1 MKQLF
6 LKYIAAIAISF
17 CPATLLAESFTVGD
31 VTYETDPNDSE
42 AVILTNGK
50 SKSGEFEIPQ
60 KITMGSKTYYV
71 RTIGKSA
78 FYFSN
83 LKSIIIPEG
92 VTTIQESAFS
102 YSKLESVQLPT
113 TLNSIGNNA
122 FYSTLITEIA
132 IPKNVSSIG
141 NQFLCDCDSLT
152 TILVN
157 GENEHFDSR
166 NNCNAVIR
174 KTDNVLI
181 QGCKSSTIPEGIE
194 VIGAYAFHEI
204 PIKTISLPTT
214 IRTIGKSAFYFSNL
228 KSIIIPEGVTT
239 IQESAFS
246 YSKLESV
253 QLPTTLNSIGNNAFY
268 SIAKNATLLIPYG
281 LTSFFEEKG
290 VNQYFSTIEE
300 YNISRFTYEGI
311 DYLADENNP
320 RNLWVIA
327 TNPKYAEP
335 TYTIPSS
342 FSKYGITYTVIGI
355 GETAF
360 MDCENLESII
370 LPQTI
375 TTIEHEAFKNC
386 SNLTSIDLSTTLT
399 TIGYAAFY
407 SCRKLSSIQFPTSL
421 IKIGSNAFQYSGIKT
436 VFIPQNLAEIGNR
449 AFAGC
454 DSLTAIIVDDN
465 NLIYNSKD
473 NCNAVLKGTELVAGC
488 KNTIIPEGTTT
499 IGDAA
504 FYDHKLLID
513 ITLPQ
518 SIKNIEDNAFSGC
531 SNLKSINVPM
541 SVTNIGDLAFYAC
554 RNLESI
560 QIPENTLSIGEY
572 AFAFCSEL
580 KEIESYIKNPF
591 DLEEGVFDFNKNNTT
606 LFVPVGTINDYKQ
619 KSGWKDFSNIQEIG
633 LPVVFENSDFTFY
646 GLKKKKTAT
655 ITSFKGS
662 DSIVVLPTNVS
673 NDNIEYSIIG
683 IKDSAFANSKIVSL
697 EIPVEIGTI
706 GQGILHNCYEL
717 AAIIWKLNTKPT
729 QEFIKN
735 IKNPNLL
742 FYVKSAN
749 QVPNNIQNVV
759 IGSEADNIILCDATN
774 SRFYCP
780 IPFVAKNI
788 SYTRS
793 FSMKTEKEN
802 AQGWE
807 SIALPFDV
815 QSYKTSKGEILKPYL
830 LANAGEK
837 RFWLREFG
845 LNGFTETSVIRAN
858 TPYII
863 SMPNWDGY
871 QDYYNITGDVIF
883 SAEDVTVP
891 ATKTEPITLG
901 SYQFWPS
908 FRQIETGNELYSLNK
923 TEYGNNAPGSTFVKD
938 IRTITPFEAYFTRTG
953 SNAPTRSIS
962 IKDLTS
968 GTTDLTYRH
977 FITKITVENGVVYID
992 ALSDGVCNIYTL
1004 NGQLFRVI
1012 ILKTGKNVIN
1022 DIPNGIYII
1031 NGRTII
1037 I

>member
-1 MKQLF
+1 M
-6 LKYIAAIAISF
+6 
-17 CPATLLAESFTVGD
+17 V
-31 VTYETDPNDSE
+31 SE
-42 AVILTNGK
+42 
-50 SKSGEFEIPQ
+50 
-60 KITMGSKTYYV
+60 
-71 RTIGKSA
+71 
-78 FYFSN
+78 
-83 LKSIIIPEG
+83 
-92 VTTIQESAFS
+92 
-102 YSKLESVQLPT
+102 
-113 TLNSIGNNA
+113 
-122 FYSTLITEIA
+122 
-132 IPKNVSSIG
+132 
-141 NQFLCDCDSLT
+141 D
-152 TILVN
+152 
-157 GENEHFDSR
+157 NEHFDSR

-174 KTDNVLI
+174 KADGVLI
-181 QGCKSSTIPEGIE
+181 QGCKTSDVPEGVAALGE
-194 VIGAYAFHEI
+194 YAFYYI
-204 PIKTISLPTT
+204 PIEDIHLSNTIKTI
-214 IRTIGKSAFYFSNL
+214 GKDAFNGSSL
-228 KSIIIPEGVTT
+228 KSIIIPEGVKS
-239 IQESAFS
+239 IQSQAFRS
-246 YSKLESV
+246 CSSLATV
-253 QLPTTLNSIGNNAFY
+253 QLPATIETIGSYAFY
-268 SIAKNATLLIPYG
+268 NIGINATLMVPYG
-281 LTSFFEEKG
+281 MTSFYEENG

-300 YNISRFTYEGI
+300 YNISHFTYEGI

-327 TNPKYAEP
+327 TNPKYSEP

-355 GETAF
+355 GEAAF

-386 SNLTSIDLSTTLT
+386 SNLTSIDLSTALI
-399 TIGYAAFY
+399 TIGYSAFY
-407 SCRKLSSIQFPTSL
+407 NCIKLNSIQFPTSL

-436 VFIPQNLAEIGNR
+436 LFIPNNIEEIGYR

-454 DSLTAIIVDDN
+454 DSLTTIIVDDN
-465 NLIYNSKD
+465 NLVYNSKD

-488 KNTIIPEGTTT
+488 KSTIIPEGTTT

-504 FYDHKLLID
+504 FVDHKLLID

-518 SIKNIEDNAFSGC
+518 SIKTIGDEAFSGC
-531 SNLKSINVPM
+531 SNLKSINV
-541 SVTNIGDLAFYAC
+541 STNVTRIGDLAFYAC
-554 RNLESI
+554 HNLESI
-560 QIPENTLSIGEY
+560 QIPENTLSIGKY
-572 AFAFCSEL
+572 AFAYCTEL

-591 DLEEGVFDFNKNNTT
+591 DLEEGVFDFNINSTT
-606 LFVPVGTINDYKQ
+606 LFVPVGTNNDYKQ
-619 KSGWKDFSNIQEIG
+619 KTGWKDFSNIQEIG
-633 LPVVFENSDFTFY
+633 LPIVFENSDFTFY

-662 DSIVVLPTNVS
+662 DSIVVLPTNVI
-673 NDNIEYSIIG
+673 NDNIYYSIIG
-683 IKDSAFANSKIVSL
+683 IKDSAFANSNMVSL
-697 EIPVEIGTI
+697 EIPVEIEAI
-706 GQGILHNCYEL
+706 GQGILHNCNEL
-717 AAIIWKLNTKPT
+717 AAIIWKLDIKPT

-807 SIALPFDV
+807 SIALPFEV
-815 QSYKTSKGEILKPYL
+815 QSYKTSKGENLKPYL
-830 LANAGEK
+830 IANAGEK

-845 LNGFTETSVIRAN
+845 FNGFTETSVIRAN

-891 ATKTEPITLG
+891 ATKTEPISLG

-908 FRQIETGNELYSLNK
+908 FRQIETGNELYALNK
-923 TEYGNNAPGSTFVKD
+923 TEYGNNAPGSTFIKD

-953 SNAPTRSIS
+953 SKAPTRSIS
-962 IKDLTS
+962 LKDLAS
-968 GTTDLTYRH
+968 GTTDLTYRQ

-1004 NGQLFRVI
+1004 NGQLCRVI